1 MATCTLRVREIPG
14 SSPGA
19 PTNLYMV
26 KEEIRK
32 SIKKTTKLLVQ
43 KYKWHL
49 PEDLD
54 IPLITSFNP
63 AHGDYNTPIALIL
76 SKTIKESPLKL
87 AELISQEIQK
97 QQNKIISKI
106 EILPPGHLN
115 FFLEKS
121 AFQKEL
127 KNLIK
132 SSGFI
137 KKQGD
142 PKKSIIVEYSSPNIA
157 KPMHV
162 GHLRST
168 IIGEALANL
177 YDICGYKV
185 IRWNYLGDWGTQFG
199 KLITAYKLWGTK
211 TEVEKNPIQTLL
223 TLYQKFHQE
232 AKTNSDLEQL
242 AQKEFKKLEQGDKEN
257 KKLWSWFKKESLK
270 DFQNIYKL
278 LGIKFDVEKGESD
291 FEKDLL
297 PLIESLKKKKLAQ
310 KSRGALIISL
320 DRFNLPPAL
329 IQKSDEATLYL
340 TRDLANLIFR
350 IKKYHPVKILYVVG
364 NEQDLYFKQLFA
376 LAKILGLTSK
386 TEVEHIKFGLI
397 LNENKK
403 KFSTREGELITLQE
417 VIEKALEKALKI
429 IKDKHPSWTIQ
440 KQKQLAQVIALGALK
455 FNSLK
460 SFRTADII
468 FDWEQML
475 DFKGTTSVYL
485 QYTYARFNKIFLKA
499 KKIGL
504 GEAKLLNQGIEIN
517 LIKQLLDFPL
527 NIQRSAF
534 EYSPHLLANYLL
546 SLADLANNYYEKVP
560 VLKETESKRRN
571 AQLMLIKAV
580 ILILKKGLEIL
591 GIEVLK
597 EI

>member
-1 MATCTLRVREIPG
+1 ML
-14 SSPGA
+14 
-19 PTNLYMV
+19 
-26 KEEIRK
+26 KEEINNL
-32 SIKKTTKLLVQ
+32 IKQSLRDLAKKQ
-43 KYKWHL
+43 QWQL
-49 PEDLD
+49 PKDFD

-63 AHGDYNTPIALIL
+63 AHGDYNTPLALML

-137 KKQGD
+137 KKQGG

-168 IIGEALANL
+168 IIGETLANL
-177 YDICGYKV
+177 YETLGYKV

-199 KLITAYKLWGTK
+199 KLITAYKLWGNK
-211 TEVEKNPIQTLL
+211 TGVEKNPIQTLL
-223 TLYQKFHQE
+223 ALYQKFHQE
-232 AKTNSDLEQL
+232 AKTNPDLEPL

-257 KKLWSWFKKESLK
+257 RKLWSWFKKESLK
-270 DFQNIYKL
+270 DFRKIYKL
-278 LGIKFDVEKGESD
+278 LRVKFDVIEGESD
-291 FEKDLL
+291 LEKSFL
-297 PLIESLKKKKLAQ
+297 PLIEGFKKRGLIQ
-310 KSRGALIISL
+310 KSEGALIINL
-320 DRFNLPPAL
+320 DKFKLPPAL

-340 TRDLANLIFR
+340 TRDLASLIYR
-350 IKKYHPVKILYVVG
+350 IKKYHPEKILYVVG
-364 NEQDLYFKQLFA
+364 NEQDLHFKQLFA

-386 TEVEHIKFGLI
+386 IEVEHIKFGLI
-397 LNENKK
+397 LDENKK

-417 VIEKALEKALKI
+417 VIEKALKKALRI
-429 IKDKHPSWTIQ
+429 IKEKHPSWSIQ
-440 KQKQLAQVIALGALK
+440 KQKPLAQTIALGALK

-460 SFRTADII
+460 SFRTADIV

-475 DFKGTTSVYL
+475 DFRGDTSIYL
-485 QYTYARFNKIFLKA
+485 QYTYARLNKILLKA
-499 KKIGL
+499 KKIGS
-504 GEAKLLNQGIEIN
+504 GETKLLNQELEIN
-517 LIKQLLDFPL
+517 LIKQLLDFSS
-527 NIQRSAF
+527 NIQRSAL
-534 EYSPHLLANYLL
+534 EYAPHLLAIYLL
-546 SLADLANNYYEKVP
+546 SLTDLANNYYEKVP
-560 VLKETESKRRN
+560 VLKEKNQKRQN
-571 AQLMLIKAV
+571 AQLLLIKAV
-580 ILILKKGLEIL
+580 TLTLKKGLEIF
-591 GIEVLK
+591 GIETPE

>member
-1 MATCTLRVREIPG
+1 MLKDEIN
-14 SSPGA
+14 
-19 PTNLYMV
+19 NLI
-26 KEEIRK
+26 KQSLK
-32 SIKKTTKLLVQ
+32 SLAKTQ
-43 KYKWHL
+43 HWHL
-49 PEDLD
+49 PKDLD
-54 IPLITSFNP
+54 IPLITSSNP
-63 AHGDYNTPIALIL
+63 AHGDYNTPLALIL
-76 SKTIKESPLKL
+76 SKTIKESPLQL

-97 QQNKIISKI
+97 QQNKAISKI
-106 EILPPGHLN
+106 EISPPGHLN

-121 AFQKEL
+121 TFQKEL
-127 KNLIK
+127 KNLSK
-132 SSGFI
+132 SSVFI
-137 KKQGD
+137 KKEGGL
-142 PKKSIIVEYSSPNIA
+142 KKTVIAEYSSPNIA

-168 IIGEALANL
+168 IIGETLANL
-177 YDICGYKV
+177 YDFCGYKV

-199 KLITAYKLWGTK
+199 KLIASYKLWGK
-211 TEVEKNPIQTLL
+211 KQQVEQNPIQTLL
-223 TLYQKFHQE
+223 ALYQKFHQE
-232 AKTNSDLEQL
+232 AKTNPDLEQL
-242 AQKEFKKLEQGDKEN
+242 AQKEFKKLERGDKEN

-278 LGIKFDVEKGESD
+278 LGIKFDVNKGESD

-310 KSRGALIISL
+310 KSKGALIISL

-329 IQKSDEATLYL
+329 IQKSDEASLYL

-350 IKKYHPVKILYVVG
+350 IKKYQPVKILYVVG

-386 TEVEHIKFGLI
+386 TELAHIKFGLI
-397 LNENKK
+397 LDENKK

-417 VIEKALEKALKI
+417 VIEKALKKALRI
-429 IKDKHPSWTIQ
+429 IKEKHPSWSIQ
-440 KQKQLAQVIALGALK
+440 KQKRLAKNIALGALK

-475 DFKGTTSVYL
+475 DFKGDTSIYL
-485 QYTYARFNKIFLKA
+485 QYTYARFNKILLKA

-504 GEAKLLNQGIEIN
+504 FEEKLLNQDLEIS
-517 LIKQLLDFPL
+517 LIKQLLDFPF
-527 NIQRSAF
+527 NIQKSAS

-546 SLADLANNYYEKVP
+546 SLVDLANNYYEKVP
-560 VLKETESKRRN
+560 ILKEENQKRRN
-571 AQLMLIKAV
+571 AQLLLIKAV
-580 ILILKKGLEIL
+580 TLTLKKGLEIL
-591 GIEVLK
+591 GIETPE

>member
-1 MATCTLRVREIPG
+1 ML
-14 SSPGA
+14 
-19 PTNLYMV
+19 
-26 KEEIRK
+26 KEELYNL
-32 SIKKTTKLLVQ
+32 IKRAVNSLAKQ
-43 KYKWHL
+43 KNWQL
-49 PEDLD
+49 PKDLD

-63 AHGDYNTPIALIL
+63 AHGDYNTPLALIL
-76 SKTIKESPLKL
+76 SKTIKEPPLQL

-97 QQNKIISKI
+97 QQNKAISKI

-127 KNLIK
+127 KNLIIPPA
-132 SSGFI
+132 FV
-137 KKQGD
+137 KKGAQ
-142 PKKSIIVEYSSPNIA
+142 KTVIVEYSSPNIA

-168 IIGEALANL
+168 IIGETLANL
-177 YDICGYKV
+177 YDFCGYKV

-199 KLITAYKLWGTK
+199 KLIVSYRLWGEK
-211 TEVEKNPIQTLL
+211 QQVEQNPIQALL
-223 TLYQKFHQE
+223 LLYQKFHQE
-232 AKTNSDLEQL
+232 VKTNPDLEQL

-278 LGIKFDVEKGESD
+278 LGIKFDVKKAESD

-297 PLIESLKKKKLAQ
+297 PLIESLKKKKLTQ
-310 KSRGALIISL
+310 KSRGALIIPL
-320 DRFNLPPAL
+320 DRFQLPPAL
-329 IQKSDEATLYL
+329 IQKSDGASLYL

-350 IKKYHPVKILYVVG
+350 IKKYRPVKILYVVG

-397 LNENKK
+397 LDENKK

-417 VIEKALEKALKI
+417 VIEKALAKALET
-429 IKDKHPSWTIQ
+429 IKEKHPSWSLQ
-440 KQKQLAQVIALGALK
+440 KQKPLAKNIALATLK

-468 FDWEQML
+468 FDWKQML
-475 DFKGTTSVYL
+475 DFRGDTSIYL
-485 QYTYARFNKIFLKA
+485 QYTYARFNKILLKA
-499 KKIGL
+499 KKIGVFD
-504 GEAKLLNQGIEIN
+504 EKLLNQDLEIR
-517 LIKQLLDFPL
+517 LIKQLLDFPFR
-527 NIQRSAF
+527 IQKSAS
-534 EYSPHLLANYLL
+534 EYAPHLLANYLL
-546 SLADLANNYYEKVP
+546 SLADLANNYYEKIP
-560 VLKETESKRRN
+560 VLKETNLKRRN
-571 AQLMLIKAV
+571 SQLRLIKAV
-580 ILILKKGLEIL
+580 TLTLKKGLAIL
-591 GIEVLK
+591 GIETLE

>member
-1 MATCTLRVREIPG
+1 ML
-14 SSPGA
+14 
-19 PTNLYMV
+19 
-26 KEEIRK
+26 KEELYNL
-32 SIKKTTKLLVQ
+32 IKRAVNSLAKQ
-43 KYKWHL
+43 KNWQL
-49 PEDLD
+49 PKDLD

-63 AHGDYNTPIALIL
+63 AHGDYNTPLALIL
-76 SKTIKESPLKL
+76 SKTIKEPPLQL

-97 QQNKIISKI
+97 QQNKAISKI

-127 KNLIK
+127 KNLIIPPA
-132 SSGFI
+132 FV
-137 KKQGD
+137 KKGAQ
-142 PKKSIIVEYSSPNIA
+142 KTVIVEYSSPNIA

-168 IIGEALANL
+168 IIGETLANL
-177 YDICGYKV
+177 YDFCGYKV

-199 KLITAYKLWGTK
+199 KLIVSYRLWGEK
-211 TEVEKNPIQTLL
+211 QQVEQNPIQALL
-223 TLYQKFHQE
+223 LLYQKFHQE
-232 AKTNSDLEQL
+232 VKTNPDLEQL

-278 LGIKFDVEKGESD
+278 LGIKFDVKKAESD

-297 PLIESLKKKKLAQ
+297 PLIESLKKKKLTQ
-310 KSRGALIISL
+310 KSRGALIIPL
-320 DRFNLPPAL
+320 DRFQLPPAL
-329 IQKSDEATLYL
+329 IQKSDGASLYL

-350 IKKYHPVKILYVVG
+350 IKKYRPVKILYVVG

-397 LNENKK
+397 LDENKK

-417 VIEKALEKALKI
+417 VIEKALAKALET
-429 IKDKHPSWTIQ
+429 IKEKHPSWSLQ
-440 KQKQLAQVIALGALK
+440 KQKPLAKNIALATLK

-468 FDWEQML
+468 FDWKQML
-475 DFKGTTSVYL
+475 DFRGDTSIYL
-485 QYTYARFNKIFLKA
+485 QYTYARFNKILLKA
-499 KKIGL
+499 KKIGVFD
-504 GEAKLLNQGIEIN
+504 EKLLNQDLEIR
-517 LIKQLLDFPL
+517 LIKQLLDFPFR
-527 NIQRSAF
+527 IQKSAS
-534 EYSPHLLANYLL
+534 EYAPHLLANYLL
-546 SLADLANNYYEKVP
+546 SLADLANNYYEKIP
-560 VLKETESKRRN
+560 VLKETNLKRRN
-571 AQLMLIKAV
+571 SQLRLIKAV
-580 ILILKKGLEIL
+580 TLTLKKGLAIL
-591 GIEVLK
+591 GIETVE